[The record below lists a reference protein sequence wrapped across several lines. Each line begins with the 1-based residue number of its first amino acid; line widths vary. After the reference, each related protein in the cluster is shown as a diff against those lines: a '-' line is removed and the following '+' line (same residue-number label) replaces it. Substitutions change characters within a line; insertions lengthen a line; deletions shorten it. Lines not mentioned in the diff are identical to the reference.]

1 MYLFP
6 GMTIDNLPAVHK
18 DATRIILLLLHV
30 LLDVHLL
37 VGMLVQEHGD
47 LLSSDSSLEGL
58 PALLAG
64 DHASHEVGEHNVQ
77 LAEQI

>member
-6 GMTIDNLPAVHK
+6 CMSIDNLPAVHK
-18 DATRIILLLLHV
+18 YAAGVVLLLLHV

-58 PALLAG
+58 PALLTR